1 MGLGFYVFIED
12 ASLGAWEEAPSEA
25 RISHLP
31 ALVLLAPNPK
41 PLGGGAGR
49 GGAVLRVG
57 VVLNKVPRRKHLM
70 FFYISKKKKQS
81 TRYRSRL
88 PRPRLTSRVVNEQLQ
103 C

>member
-1 MGLGFYVFIED
+1 MGLGFYTFIED
-12 ASLGAWEEAPSEA
+12 ASLGAWEEAPLEA

-41 PLGGGAGR
+41 PLGGDVGR

-70 FFYISKKKKQS
+70 FFIYQKKKKKTKHAVPKQAPAS
-81 TRYRSRL
+81 PLNL
-88 PRPRLTSRVVNEQLQ
+88 PRGK
-103 C
+103 